1 MKLWFIEPRPNVF
14 VSGIKDAVA
23 KKVIDYL
30 YKHCPSSSGL
40 IVFNRIPE
48 TPGYEIRG
56 MGDTKRQLIEISGLQ
71 LIIEKQAATE
81 ANP

>member
-30 YKHCPSSSGL
+30 YKHCPPSSGL
-40 IVFNRIPE
+40 IIFNRIPE

-71 LIIEKQAATE
+71 LIIEKQMTTE
-81 ANP
+81 VNP